1 MKDDDE
7 RSMMEIYDVLV
18 SSSKKRKVIEEN
30 RQKWRNKSV
39 KNNKLS
45 VSTDNEIMYVRDQ
58 SSGIPNKPVK
68 NVRSI
73 LKDFVE

>member
-18 SSSKKRKVIEEN
+18 SSSKKRNVIEEN

-39 KNNKLS
+39 KNNLS
-45 VSTDNEIMYVRDQ
+45 VSTDNETISVKDQ
-58 SSGIPNKPVK
+58 SSGIPNKPAK